1 MFCSNCGNPVSEG
14 SVKCAN
20 CNAALGVTI
29 KPQGSAG
36 KGFLVLLISFFTM
49 PLKTLKMTIQQL
61 KELGEKGRLDIKE
74 TDIPHLTWL
83 GIAGNFV
90 ASLVIVLIVT
100 AGVIKG
106 LLSLGD
112 LDHAV
117 EKALFW
123 LIINPIGG
131 VLFAILANWI
141 IMLWLEILLLL
152 VYISK
157 DIKKIANKS

>member
-1 MFCSNCGNPVSEG
+1 
-14 SVKCAN
+14 
-20 CNAALGVTI
+20 
-29 KPQGSAG
+29 
-36 KGFLVLLISFFTM
+36 
-49 PLKTLKMTIQQL
+49 MTIQQL
-61 KELGEKGRLDIKE
+61 KELGEKGRLDIEE

-90 ASLVIVLIVT
+90 ASLVIVLIVA
-100 AGVIKG
+100 AGVVIG

-112 LDHAV
+112 LDHSV

-123 LIINPIGG
+123 LIISPIGG